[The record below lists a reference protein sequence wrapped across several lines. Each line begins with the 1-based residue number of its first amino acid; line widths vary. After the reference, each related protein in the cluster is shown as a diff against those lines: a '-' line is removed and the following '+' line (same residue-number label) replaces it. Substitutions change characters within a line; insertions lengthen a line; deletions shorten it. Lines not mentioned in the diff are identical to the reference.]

1 MMNESFLFYKSFL
14 DGIDRLSD
22 EEQLKAYRAI
32 SHYAVYGEEPE
43 DDGGVGYL
51 IFVMAKPQ
59 IDANNKRR
67 ASGKSGGEAK
77 RDNQRSKQDSTATQ
91 DDVALPQNDSST
103 ATKSDVALLHEDSS
117 TATPENV
124 AQLDNVNVNENVNV
138 NDNQNLNE
146 NVKGKSKEKTKKE
159 KESDALAERSFS
171 EPVKEAL
178 SDWLQYKREKGQS
191 YKPTGLKQLFDGI
204 ETEINNRGE
213 PAVIEGIE
221 NSMRNN
227 YQGIYY
233 PRPQPKKAEVF
244 DADAY
249 LRERMMTG

>member
-1 MMNESFLFYKSFL
+1 MNESFLFYKSFL
-14 DGIDRLSD
+14 DGIDRLSE

-32 SHYAVYGEEPE
+32 SHYAVYGEEPK
-43 DDGGVGYL
+43 DDGGIGYL

-91 DDVALPQNDSST
+91 DDVALLQNNSST
-103 ATKSDVALLHEDSS
+103 ATKSDVALLHENSS

-159 KESDALAERSFS
+159 KDALAERSFS
-171 EPVKEAL
+171 EPLKEAL

-191 YKPTGLKQLFDGI
+191 YKPTGLKQLLDGV
-204 ETEINNRGE
+204 ETEVNNRGE
-213 PAVIEGIE
+213 TAVIEGIR
-221 NSMRNN
+221 NSMQNN
-227 YQGIYY
+227 WQGIFY
-233 PRPQPKKAEVF
+233 PRPQPQRVEVF